1 MSKYK
6 LCLVDLYQ
14 KSEVFPINEKGEQ
27 YGNML
32 NSYEYDDEN
41 HYAIYENVGDEQD
54 EDWEEWGYYG
64 TDFDNALTQY
74 RILKEREEK
83 QQ

>member
-27 YGNML
+27 CGDML

-41 HYAIYENVGDEQD
+41 HYAIYENVGNEQN

-64 TDFDNALTQY
+64 TDYDKALEAFKK
-74 RILKEREEK
+74 LKEKME
-83 QQ
+83 